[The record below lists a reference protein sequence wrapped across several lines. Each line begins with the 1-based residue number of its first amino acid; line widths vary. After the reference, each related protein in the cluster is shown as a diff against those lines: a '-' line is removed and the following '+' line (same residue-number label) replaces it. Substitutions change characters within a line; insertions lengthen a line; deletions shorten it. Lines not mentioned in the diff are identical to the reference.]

1 MMDKIWGQACADLE
15 QSVGPNNYNHW
26 IKPLRL
32 TAIDDGAA
40 RFVSPTRFISDW
52 VGRHFAKDIMAVL
65 TRHVSPADFTAS
77 IAHVFPEGGASV
89 EERGDEAIRQASS
102 VTAADADAGGS
113 ATPWVLALLAATAA
127 GFGLGWQMRRNDA

>member
-1 MMDKIWGQACADLE
+1 MDPKIRTSAGFFGE
-15 QSVGPNNYNHW
+15 
-26 IKPLRL
+26 
-32 TAIDDGAA
+32 DD
-40 RFVSPTRFISDW
+40 RYV
-52 VGRHFAKDIMAVL
+52 MAVL

-89 EERGDEAIRQASS
+89 EERGDEAIRQAGS